1 MPTNLDAEKETEVE
15 TKSEEKILFD
25 QIIFGF
31 IDEVNRHFAE
41 NISNFLSK
49 TILWTV
55 ALWGFMNSPNSLIY
69 LIFYS
74 NQILISLRY
83 IPKPSQ
89 GHPMIIPRIR
99 VLQLQK
105 GELKMLRQPSY

>member
-1 MPTNLDAEKETEVE
+1 MKIQFTNISSGMPTNLDAENETEVE

-31 IDEVNRHFAE
+31 IDEVSKHFAE

-55 ALWGFMNSPNSLIY
+55 ALWRFMNSPNSLIY
-69 LIFYS
+69 LTFYS
-74 NQILISLRY
+74 NQILIS
-83 IPKPSQ
+83 
-89 GHPMIIPRIR
+89 
-99 VLQLQK
+99 
-105 GELKMLRQPSY
+105 